1 MSTRRWIDLH
11 LHLLPK
17 VDDGCQTLDDSL
29 SLAKTLIDLGFEEAA
44 PSPHNRPEYA
54 PKVVCLERLAELRAA
69 LLQANIDL
77 TLHESSENFFLDES
91 LLAAVKTDAFR
102 PIGSTGKYMLIEA
115 PYQTTLP
122 KLTDII
128 FRLKVKGVTPV
139 IAHPERCAEF
149 ERKGRAA
156 EVAATGALLQLD
168 VGALIGR
175 YGRTAEQLAKTF
187 LEEDLYAIAATDAH
201 SPVKAGEWLT
211 KSFSALEKAVGE
223 ARVGQLMS
231 SHPRRILQGL
241 PIER

>member
-1 MSTRRWIDLH
+1 MSTRRFIDLH
-11 LHLLPK
+11 LHLLPN

-29 SLAKTLIDLGFEEAA
+29 SLAKTLLELGFSEAA

-54 PKVVCLERLAELRAA
+54 PKAVCLERLAELRAA
-69 LLQANIDL
+69 FVKADIDL
-77 TLHESSENFFLDES
+77 ILHENSENFFLDES
-91 LLAAVKTDAFR
+91 LLTAVKTDAFR

-122 KLTDII
+122 KLTDIV
-128 FRLKVKGVTPV
+128 FRLKVKGITPV
-139 IAHPERCAEF
+139 IAHPERCVEF

-156 EVAATGALLQLD
+156 EVTAAGALLQLD

-187 LEEDLYAIAATDAH
+187 LDEDLYAIAATDAH
-201 SPVKAGEWLT
+201 SPVKAGEWLS
-211 KSFSALEKAVGE
+211 KSFAALQKAVGE
-223 ARVGQLMS
+223 TRVEQMLS
-231 SHPRRILQGL
+231 VNPRCILQGL